1 MPQDIRHLLQSAE
14 QQLRAGDIQ
23 SSRETY
29 AQILRKDPN
38 SVLATHALGWIA
50 LRLNENKLAADLLS
64 RAAQLA
70 PSVPAIH
77 IDLAHAFDRTGDPA
91 RAIAHLQKAIALNPA
106 SSTPYRVLGQLLLQ
120 HGQTPEALEA
130 LRAWARIENS
140 AAAHYELGTALA
152 QSGDPKS
159 AVVHLRQAVTLQPDH
174 GSAHCN
180 LGLALE
186 DAGQKDQAADAL
198 RNAIRLMPDP
208 SVAQY
213 HLAALGAGDPPA
225 TCPPRYLVELFDN
238 YADRFEHHLVTTL
251 GYQGPQLLLDM
262 VKSANPPLPLD
273 VMDLGCGTGLCGV
286 LFRPLARTLV
296 GVDLAPRMIALSKS
310 RNVYDDLLHSD
321 LAPALESRP
330 QAFDLLLAADVFIY
344 IGDLSPLF
352 RSAATALRPGGLFA
366 FTIERTDSADFLVLP
381 TRRYAQSPAY
391 IRRLSDQFGFE
402 ELTSKDAILRAGE
415 TGDVPGTVFLLRRS
429 AT

>member
-1 MPQDIRHLLQSAE
+1 MTMPQDIRQLLQSAE
-14 QQLRAGDIQ
+14 QQLRAGDFQ

-70 PSVPAIH
+70 PSAPAIH
-77 IDLAHAFDRTGDPA
+77 IDLAHAFDRIGDPS
-91 RAIAHLQKAIALNPA
+91 RAIFHLQKAIALNPA

-186 DAGQKDQAADAL
+186 DAGQK
-198 RNAIRLMPDP
+198 
-208 SVAQY
+208 
-213 HLAALGAGDPPA
+213 
-225 TCPPRYLVELFDN
+225 
-238 YADRFEHHLVTTL
+238 
-251 GYQGPQLLLDM
+251 
-262 VKSANPPLPLD
+262 
-273 VMDLGCGTGLCGV
+273 
-286 LFRPLARTLV
+286 
-296 GVDLAPRMIALSKS
+296 
-310 RNVYDDLLHSD
+310 
-321 LAPALESRP
+321 
-330 QAFDLLLAADVFIY
+330 
-344 IGDLSPLF
+344 
-352 RSAATALRPGGLFA
+352 
-366 FTIERTDSADFLVLP
+366 
-381 TRRYAQSPAY
+381 
-391 IRRLSDQFGFE
+391 
-402 ELTSKDAILRAGE
+402 
-415 TGDVPGTVFLLRRS
+415 
-429 AT
+429 